1 MQIRVIKHVRKVYGC
16 RGCETAP
23 IIADKPAQVIEK
35 SMASPTWL
43 ELNLHYDNLEP
54 VPGAS
59 YRVDFGDGSTREG
72 VLDDDGFARLE
83 DVPKGPAK
91 VYYGEDPR
99 PFSRESVTI
108 VQNSDEKVNEDLR
121 KLGLDP
127 DQIDL
132 QALVEKAAG
141 RLT

>member
-1 MQIRVIKHVRKVYGC
+1 M
-16 RGCETAP
+16 
-23 IIADKPAQVIEK
+23 
-35 SMASPTWL
+35 
-43 ELNLHYDNLEP
+43 
-54 VPGAS
+54 
-59 YRVDFGDGSTREG
+59 VDPEG
-72 VLDDDGFARLE
+72 VLDEDGFARLE

-99 PFSRESVTI
+99 PFDREPVKI
-108 VQNSDEKVNEDLR
+108 VQSSDAKVNEDIR

-127 DQIDL
+127 DNVDL

>member
-1 MQIRVIKHVRKVYGC
+1 MS
-16 RGCETAP
+16 T
-23 IIADKPAQVIEK
+23 
-35 SMASPTWL
+35 
-43 ELNLHYDNLEP
+43 
-54 VPGAS
+54 PGAS
-59 YRVDFGDGSTREG
+59 LLRLRHCQTSRFR

-99 PFSRESVTI
+99 PFNRESVTV

-127 DQIDL
+127 DQVDL

>member
-1 MQIRVIKHVRKVYGC
+1 MNAHHGHQRIC
-16 RGCETAP
+16 RTAP
-23 IIADKPAQVIEK
+23 
-35 SMASPTWL
+35 
-43 ELNLHYDNLEP
+43 
-54 VPGAS
+54 
-59 YRVDFGDGSTREG
+59 
-72 VLDDDGFARLE
+72 FARLE

-99 PFSRESVTI
+99 PFDREPVKI
-108 VQNSDEKVNEDLR
+108 VQSSDAKVNEDIR

-127 DQIDL
+127 DNVDL

>member
-1 MQIRVIKHVRKVYGC
+1 M
-16 RGCETAP
+16 
-23 IIADKPAQVIEK
+23 EK
-35 SMASPTWL
+35 AKANPTWL

-59 YRVDFGDGSTREG
+59 YRVDFADGSTREG

-99 PFSRESVTI
+99 PFSRESVA
-108 VQNSDEKVNEDLR
+108 VLQNSDEKVNEDLR

-127 DQIDL
+127 NQVDL